1 MQPVG
6 HDSSDTDLDDFDVD
20 FDDFVILKGV
30 TSNLEAT
37 LAGGVVFF
45 AAEGGD
51 FRLVGGVV
59 FLAAEGGDFRLVT
72 LVGAG

>member
-6 HDSSDTDLDDFDVD
+6 HVSSDTDLDDLDVD
-20 FDDFVILKGV
+20 FDDFAEVEFTIDFDDVVIVEGV
-30 TSNLEAT
+30 TSNIEVT
-37 LAGGVVFF
+37 
-45 AAEGGD
+45 
-51 FRLVGGVV
+51 LVGGVV

>member
-1 MQPVG
+1 VG

-20 FDDFVILKGV
+20 FDDFDVDFDDFVIVEGV

-37 LAGGVVFF
+37 LA
-45 AAEGGD
+45 
-51 FRLVGGVV
+51 GGVV